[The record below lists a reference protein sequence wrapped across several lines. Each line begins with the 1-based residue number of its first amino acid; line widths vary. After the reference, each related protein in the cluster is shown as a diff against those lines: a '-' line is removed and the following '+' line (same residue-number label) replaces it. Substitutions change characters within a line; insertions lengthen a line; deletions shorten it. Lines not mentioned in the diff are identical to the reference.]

1 MHYLLITVTICY
13 LLSSAGYF
21 AYLFVQHRTL
31 YRVALGCIAAGAL
44 LHTVMIVAAFAGSGY
59 FPARN
64 LQQTLSLAAWAV
76 ACSFV
81 ALQLRLQL
89 KVLGVFAA
97 PLAAVAMLAASHLP
111 GGAVANE
118 PVLRGFWL
126 TFHVVAIFLGE
137 AALALA
143 AGAGVL
149 YLLQEHAIKAKKM
162 GFFFKRL
169 PSLDLLD
176 ATGYSCIVAGFTL
189 LTVGLVVG
197 LVYAK
202 MVWGR
207 FWSWDPKEV
216 WTGITWLLYAALLHE
231 RLVVGWRGRRAAI
244 MAIVGFGALLFTF
257 LGVNLFLSGHHG
269 DFTKW

>member
-1 MHYLLITVTICY
+1 MYYLMIIVTICY
-13 LLSSAGYF
+13 LLSSTSYF
-21 AYLFVQHRTL
+21 AYLFLQKKALNRG
-31 YRVALGCIAAGAL
+31 ALGLITAGVV
-44 LHTVMIVAAFAGSGY
+44 LHTVMIVAAFTSSGY
-59 FPARN
+59 LPARN

-76 ACSFV
+76 ASCYV
-81 ALQLRLQL
+81 VLQTRLQL

-97 PLAAVAMLAASHLP
+97 PLAAVAMLAATHLP
-111 GGAVANE
+111 GSTIATE
-118 PVLRGFWL
+118 PVLKGFWL

-143 AGAGVL
+143 CGTGLL
-149 YLLQEHAIKAKKM
+149 YLTQEHAIKTKKP

-189 LTVGLVVG
+189 LTIGLVVG

-216 WTGITWLLYAALLHE
+216 WTAITWLLYAALLHQ
-231 RLVVGWRGRRAAI
+231 RLMVGWRGRRAAI
-244 MAIVGFGALLFTF
+244 MAIIGFAVLLFTF
-257 LGVNLFLSGHHG
+257 LGVNFLLSGHHG
-269 DFTKW
+269 GFTRW

>member
-21 AYLFVQHRTL
+21 AYLFVQHRAL
-31 YRVALGCIAAGAL
+31 YRMALGCITVGAV
-44 LHTVMIVAAFAGSGY
+44 LHTVMIVAAFIASGY

-64 LQQTLSLAAWAV
+64 QQQTLSLAAWAV
-76 ACSFV
+76 AGCFV
-81 ALQLRLQL
+81 VLQLRLQL
-89 KVLGVFAA
+89 RVLGLFAA
-97 PLAAVAMLAASHLP
+97 PLAAIAMLTASHLP
-111 GGAVANE
+111 GTSMAAE

-126 TFHVVAIFLGE
+126 TFHVIAIFLGE

-149 YLLQEHAIKAKKM
+149 YLVQEHAIKAKKM
-162 GFFFKRL
+162 GLFFKRL
-169 PSLDLLD
+169 PSLELLD

-231 RLVVGWRGRRAAI
+231 RLMVGWRGRRAAV
-244 MAIVGFGALLFTF
+244 MAIIGFGALLFTF
-257 LGVNLFLSGHHG
+257 LGVNFFMSGHHG
-269 DFTKW
+269 GFTRW